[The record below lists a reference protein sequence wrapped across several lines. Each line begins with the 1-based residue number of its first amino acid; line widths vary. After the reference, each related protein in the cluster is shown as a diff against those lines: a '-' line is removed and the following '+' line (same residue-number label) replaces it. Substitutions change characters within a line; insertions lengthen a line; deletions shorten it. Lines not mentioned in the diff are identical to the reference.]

1 MLRAVLAVVLAVALV
16 AAAMPAVEAARE
28 RHAADRAESGLT
40 RVVERAAALAATE
53 EATPGGAARRHL
65 SLSVPDGG
73 FATAPVD
80 YLAVGGVPDCGSPR
94 DTDGGD
100 VVAYRLRGARP
111 RVAHLPVDLR
121 VVAAGTLRADDEPLV
136 VRDDARLTLALAT
149 VDGRRTVLVGR
160 GPDPFA
166 GTRWGGAGA

>member
-1 MLRAVLAVVLAVALV
+1 MLRVVLAALLALALV

-28 RHAADRAESGLT
+28 RRAADGAESTLT
-40 RVVERAAALAATE
+40 RVVERATALAATE
-53 EATPGGAARRHL
+53 EATPGAAARRSLDL
-65 SLSVPDGG
+65 SAPDGG
-73 FATAPVD
+73 VATAAVD
-80 YLAVGGVPDCGSPR
+80 YLAVGGVPGCGSPR

-100 VVAYRLRGARP
+100 VVAYRLRDGHP

-121 VVAAGTLRADDEPLV
+121 VVAAGTLRDDDEPLV
-136 VRDDARLTLALAT
+136 VRGDARLALALAT